1 MYEFGS
7 SESVCARV
15 LEGYA
20 SVTHA
25 YNIQDMYIYT
35 FYMLHK
41 HSYITMIIYSIVL
54 SQDNTEFIYFSG
66 LHSPSFS
73 PAYCVQHHHQK
84 YNVDLQN

>member
-1 MYEFGS
+1 MS
-7 SESVCARV
+7 LSVQECWKATQALHMPTTYR
-15 LEGYA
+15 
-20 SVTHA
+20 
-25 YNIQDMYIYT
+25 ICIIIYT

-54 SQDNTEFIYFSG
+54 SQDNTEFIGFSG
-66 LHSPSFS
+66 LHSPCFS